1 MSRIDHPAACPEFL
15 EVFTDFVDGN
25 LSPEH
30 ESEIRAH
37 LDCCEACLRH
47 LAAYRRGVMTLK
59 ASERDVDPSTFWSGL
74 ERRLWTGGHLAG
86 GRDDGRSEDAAWIRP
101 TLVMAAAACFA
112 VVVFFAGMW
121 GDRTL
126 RDARAGG
133 GDRPVVTT
141 ASVATGSPIVVES
154 QPIEIP
160 ASVTEATVT
169 ARPAAR
175 GARLA
180 SAPAEPADGGA
191 AIVPASLVASPT
203 PVAVETTPARDSVDR
218 AAEAAYVASLQRELA
233 AWEAIERARQGA
245 AREGLRRAL
254 DGSRMAADGWVAPV
268 RLGNAGPRALRARA
282 SVDPWPVEAAVSL
295 P

>member
-1 MSRIDHPAACPEFL
+1 MSRIDYPAACPDFL

-59 ASERDVDPSTFWSGL
+59 ASERDVDPSTFWNGL
-74 ERRLWTGGHLAG
+74 EKRLWTGGHLAG
-86 GRDDGRSEDAAWIRP
+86 GRADGRTGDADWVRP

-112 VVVFFAGMW
+112 VVVFFAGTW

-126 RDARAGG
+126 RDAREGG

-141 ASVATGSPIVVES
+141 ASVAAGSPIVVES
-154 QPIEIP
+154 EPIEIP

-180 SAPAEPADGGA
+180 SAPAEPSGGGA
-191 AIVPASLVASPT
+191 AIVPASLGASPD
-203 PVAVETTPARDSVDR
+203 PVETTPDRDPVDR
-218 AAEAAYVASLQRELA
+218 VAEAAYVASLQRELA
-233 AWEAIERARQGA
+233 AWEAIERTRQRA
-245 AREGLRRAL
+245 AREGLRRDL

-268 RLGNAGPRALRARA
+268 RLGNAGPRTLRARA